1 MTARLKISPTDH
13 RFGRAE
19 AMDIRKNKGLRIAG
33 QALLVSL
40 ALATMI
46 GGWIV
51 IWFT

>member
-1 MTARLKISPTDH
+1 MN
-13 RFGRAE
+13 
-19 AMDIRKNKGLRIAG
+19 MRKSKGLRIVG
-33 QALLVSL
+33 QTLLVSL